1 MSLEQRLT
9 DALHYLDRYQPS
21 PDLFDRTGRSIEEDR
36 AYRRRMRIGVSLSAV
51 SALAL
56 AVLFGSVIARNDLDQ
71 LVVPKWSIVSAQF
84 VLSVVLLFSLAPM
97 IRRYGR
103 PFLESA
109 FSMSSETGERFSRVL
124 DLAYYLSF
132 GGLIVVSTSITD
144 PFSSMVFPAELKSA
158 LIELGRFLLLMGLA
172 HALNLIAIPVV
183 GLISGSTLRRSLRRA
198 AGDDAPDESKA
209 ARTADRV
216 ATWIVYAVAA
226 LVVLPVVVV
235 AVAVIAG
242 VLGS

>member
-9 DALHYLDRYQPS
+9 DALHHLDRYQPS

-36 AYRRRMRIGVSLSAV
+36 AYRRRMRTGVSVSVL

-56 AVLFGSVIARNDLDQ
+56 TVLFGSVMARNDLDQ
-71 LVVPKWSIVSAQF
+71 LVVPKWSIVSAQL

-109 FSMSSETGERFSRVL
+109 FHMSSETGERFSRVL

-144 PFSSMVFPAELKSA
+144 PFSTMVFPAELKS
-158 LIELGRFLLLMGLA
+158 LLTELARFLLLMGLA
-172 HALNLIAIPVV
+172 HAINLIAIPVV
-183 GLISGSTLRRSLRRA
+183 GLISGSTVRRSVRRA
-198 AGDDAPDESKA
+198 AGADAPDEAKA
-209 ARTADRV
+209 AKTADRV

-226 LVVLPVVVV
+226 VVVLQVVVI
-235 AVAVIAG
+235 AVAAIGG